1 MDYILKIEKLTK
13 KFEENYALK
22 DLDLSIKRGEIHGLI
37 GANGSGKSTL
47 MNILFGSKHIS
58 ETGGYSGSISIGGEQ
73 IEIRSTID
81 AIRNGMGMVY
91 QEFALLGNMDVG
103 SNIKVNNENIH
114 GIFRKFP
121 NWKFSLVDRK
131 KNREDA
137 RRTLNKL
144 GVDIGTEILVDTLP
158 VNMKQFVEIARE
170 IDKRDLEI
178 LMLDEP
184 TASLNEEDT
193 QKLLDSIREIAAGGT
208 SIIFVSHRLD
218 EVISICDRVTV
229 LRDGT
234 VVSRY
239 EKSEFEIEK
248 IALDMIGMKVVKAL
262 RKRKEKESIEENV
275 LSFRGIT
282 VEHGNKKY
290 EDISLDIKKG
300 EVLGITGLAGY
311 GQEIFGYGL
320 MGIYK
325 MNGEVLLEGEPI
337 SSGDAKLM
345 TKKGVYVLPD
355 ERKEMGLMLEKPVW
369 ENMIFGSCEKRKE
382 FLKRPG
388 LRGFSFLNH
397 AKINKYADELVERL
411 NIKVRDIHQTAR
423 ELSGGNQQKI
433 CMGRALTMTPDI
445 LFVGEP
451 TRGIDI
457 YSKEIILK
465 MLLEMNEEK
474 GMTIVISS
482 GEVGELK
489 RICDRIVVMYEDKIF
504 DIFDSDV
511 DERVLS
517 LAISG
522 RRQCGHE

>member
-1 MDYILKIEKLTK
+1 MDYILNIEKLTK

-22 DLDLSIKRGEIHGLI
+22 DLDFSIKRGEIHGLI

-47 MNILFGSKHIS
+47 MNILFGSRHIS
-58 ETGGYSGSISIGGEQ
+58 ETGGYSGSIRIGGEQ

-81 AIRNGMGMVY
+81 AIRNGIGMVY
-91 QEFALLGNMDVG
+91 QEFALFGNMDVG
-103 SNIKVNNENIH
+103 SNIKVNNENIRD
-114 GIFRKFP
+114 IFRKSP
-121 NWKFSLVDRK
+121 KCKFALVDRK
-131 KNREDA
+131 KNSEDA

-144 GVDIGTEILVDTLP
+144 GVDIGTETLVDTLP

-170 IDKRDLEI
+170 IDKRDLKI

-193 QKLLDSIREIAAGGT
+193 QKLLESLREIAASGT

-229 LRDGT
+229 LRDGA

-248 IALDMIGMKVVKAL
+248 IALDMIGIKVVKAL
-262 RKRKEKESIEENV
+262 RKRKESIEENV

-325 MNGEVLLEGEPI
+325 MSGEVVLEGKPI
-337 SSGDAKLM
+337 SPGDAKQM
-345 TKKGVYVLPD
+345 MKKGVYILPD

-369 ENMIFGSCEKRKE
+369 ENMIFGSCEKHKE
-382 FLKRPG
+382 FLKCPR
-388 LRGFSFLNH
+388 LRGFSLLNH
-397 AKINKYADELVERL
+397 AKINKYADEMVERL
-411 NIKVRDIHQTAR
+411 NIKVRDTHQTTR

-457 YSKEIILK
+457 YSKEIILE
-465 MLLEMNEEK
+465 MLLEMNQEK

-504 DIFDSDV
+504 DIFDSAV

-522 RRQCGHE
+522 RRQCAHE